1 MAIQISEV
9 KNIIRLIV
17 DEQKVVFI
25 TIWPTA
31 HQTGIIVELAYG
43 PKVALIRR
51 GTTFDLQKRFKD
63 IGIKITESE
72 ADHMG
77 WLINQHLQVF

>member
-1 MAIQISEV
+1 MAIKISDV
-9 KNIIRLIV
+9 KNIIHLIV
-17 DEQKVVFI
+17 DDQKVVFI

-51 GTTFDLQKRFKD
+51 GNEFNLVKRFKE
-63 IGIKITESE
+63 IGVKMTQSE

-77 WLINQHLQVF
+77 WLINQHLEIF